1 MSCIEAW
8 KAVDTSTWGSVELSL
23 ARSSER
29 GSLKRGSFGGGDPSV
44 MDNGMHAGR

>member
-29 GSLKRGSFGGGDPSV
+29 GSFGGGDPSV